1 MLALTE
7 IYRADVP
14 FTRLVPVTRVVF
26 AHRRLRGLQRLQ
38 GRPDRSMEDLV
49 ARTMTRAADRG
60 DRSERSACALDALN
74 AMHYNAL
81 QISEGV
87 SLQDQITVR
96 LPSDLGQALR
106 RASRRLRRKNSD
118 VVRMALE
125 AFLGAGTQRGAR
137 PADHVRAL
145 IGSLTSGV
153 PDLAERHR
161 EHIIEALR
169 RGR

>member
-1 MLALTE
+1 MHCN
-7 IYRADVP
+7 IG
-14 FTRLVPVTRVVF
+14 
-26 AHRRLRGLQRLQ
+26 RGL
-38 GRPDRSMEDLV
+38 
-49 ARTMTRAADRG
+49 
-60 DRSERSACALDALN
+60 
-74 AMHYNAL
+74 
-81 QISEGV
+81 

-96 LPSDLGQALR
+96 LPAELSQALR

-125 AFLGAGTQRGAR
+125 AFLGAGDRRGAR
-137 PADHVRAL
+137 PADRVRGL

-161 EHIIEALR
+161 EYIIEALR